1 MNLRR
6 IIKEE
11 LLKEQLLCK
20 LISPLGSGKGRYISN
35 DEALN
40 LITRIEYSAKGEIK
54 DPKKLMMFKKSM
66 EQFKQDI
73 NNIDTN
79 NDTVNTNLHKLR
91 DLIGCYGLS
100 NTDNANPK
108 DFDF

>member
-20 LISPLGSGKGRYISN
+20 LISPIGRGKGGYMSN
-35 DEALN
+35 GEALS
-40 LITRIEYSAKGEIK
+40 LINRIESGVGEIK
-54 DPKKLMMFKKSM
+54 DPKKLMMFKKTI

-79 NDTVNTNLHKLR
+79 NDTIDTNLHKLS
-91 DLIGCYGLS
+91 DLVGCYRLS
-100 NTDNANPK
+100 NKDNTNPK